1 MEIFAGVNAAILH
14 PVCVTHNDNGTI
26 NGQLPTGNMDYPF
39 VPISDSLVSQ
49 QDVLDIL
56 EDTTSPSREYQG
68 AGALSGSLQSIG
80 ISTLGGIFDSFD
92 EGEQYIA
99 PVLLSAF

>member
-68 AGALSGSLQSIG
+68 IDGLANLQSIG